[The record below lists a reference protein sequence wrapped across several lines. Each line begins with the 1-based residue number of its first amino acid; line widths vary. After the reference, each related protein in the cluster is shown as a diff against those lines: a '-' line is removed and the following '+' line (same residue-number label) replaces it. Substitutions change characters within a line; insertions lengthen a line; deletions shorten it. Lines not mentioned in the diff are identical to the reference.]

1 MKSEF
6 KDLGET
12 RKNVVIEVPSDD
24 VDQEIERLS
33 QHHRRSVRLPGFRK
47 GKAPARLI
55 WQRMR
60 EQILHEVADSLI
72 PQAIEEALQTRGV
85 QPVDTPTVRDVNIE
99 QGEPLTF
106 TATFETLPPV
116 EPGEYRGLTVR
127 RNPIDLTD
135 ENVSKALE
143 QLRERSA
150 KLEPVEGR
158 TVAVGDTVTVD
169 LERRIAPR
177 PKSQDVQ
184 APQNHHDIKIEIG
197 AAGNPTGFDEH
208 VVGLEAGESA
218 KFTVSQPENPDV
230 SEGRDSR
237 DQVESKVEY
246 SVSIKEIHQRVL
258 PDLNDSFARELGTCE
273 TLETLKEQVMTELR
287 EQAERDTDRKMRD
300 SLLIQLATRIPGA
313 VPEVLINREID
324 RRVEHLVTQLVAQKI
339 DPRQAN
345 INWEEFRE
353 NQRAAATDTVKSTLV
368 LDEIAEKEKIEVVNE
383 ELTHEIERLA
393 TRSNRTV
400 SATRALLEKEGSTAS
415 LAVGIRREKV
425 INLVLEHAAVV
436 TA

>member
-1 MKSEF
+1 MKAEF
-6 KDLGET
+6 KDLGDT
-12 RKNVVIEVPSDD
+12 RKNVVIEIPSDD

-33 QHHRRSVRLPGFRK
+33 QHHRRSVRLPGFRT
-47 GKAPARLI
+47 GKAPASLI

-60 EQILHEVADSLI
+60 EQILHEVADNLI

-85 QPVDTPTVRDVNIE
+85 HPVDTPAVRDVNVE
-99 QGEPLTF
+99 RGEPLKF

-127 RNPIDLTD
+127 RNPIELTD
-135 ENVSKALE
+135 KKVSEALE
-143 QLRERSA
+143 QLRERA
-150 KLEPVEGR
+150 ATLEPIEGR

-169 LERRIAPR
+169 LERRVAAQS
-177 PKSQDVQ
+177 KSTDVQ
-184 APQNHHDIKIEIG
+184 EPENHHDIKIEIG
-197 AAGNPTGFDEH
+197 ATENPTGFDEH
-208 VVGLEAGESA
+208 VVGLEAGEST
-218 KFTVSQPENPDV
+218 KFAISHAENPDA
-230 SEGRDSR
+230 SQDRDSGN
-237 DQVESKVEY
+237 QAKSKVEY
-246 SVSIKEIHQRVL
+246 SVSIKEIHRRVL
-258 PDLNDSFARELGTCE
+258 PDLNDAFARKIGTCE
-273 TLETLKEQVMTELR
+273 TLEALKEQVMTDLR
-287 EQAERDTDRKMRD
+287 EQAEQDTDRKMRD

-324 RRVEHLVTQLVAQKI
+324 RRVEHLVTQLVTQRI

-353 NQRAAATDTVKSTLV
+353 NQRPAATDTVKSTLV
-368 LDEIAEKEKIEVVNE
+368 LDEIAKQEQIDVVDE

-400 SATRALLEKEGSTAS
+400 SATRAILEKEGGAAS
-415 LAVGIRREKV
+415 LAVGIRREKT
-425 INLVLEHAAVV
+425 INLLLEHATVV

>member
-1 MKSEF
+1 
-6 KDLGET
+6 
-12 RKNVVIEVPSDD
+12 
-24 VDQEIERLS
+24 
-33 QHHRRSVRLPGFRK
+33 
-47 GKAPARLI
+47 
-55 WQRMR
+55 MR

-127 RNPIDLTD
+127 RNPINLTD

-169 LERRIAPR
+169 LERRISPQ

-184 APQNHHDIKIEIG
+184 EPQNHHDIKIEIG

-208 VVGLEAGESA
+208 VVGLETGESA

-258 PDLNDSFARELGTCE
+258 PDLNDSFARELGMCE
-273 TLETLKEQVMTELR
+273 TLEALKEQVMTELR

-300 SLLIQLATRIPGA
+300 NLLIQLATRIPGA

-324 RRVEHLVTQLVAQKI
+324 RRVEHLVTQLVAQQI

-368 LDEIAEKEKIEVVNE
+368 LDEIAEKEKIEVANE

-393 TRSNRTV
+393 ARSKRTV

-425 INLVLEHAAVV
+425 INLMLEHAAVV

>member
-1 MKSEF
+1 MKAEF

-12 RKNVVIEVPSDD
+12 RKNIVIEVPSDD

-60 EQILHEVADSLI
+60 EQILHEVADNLI
-72 PQAIEEALQTRGV
+72 SQAIEEALQTRDV
-85 QPVDTPTVRDVNIE
+85 QPVGTPAVRDVNIE
-99 QGEPLTF
+99 QGEPLKF
-106 TATFETLPPV
+106 TATFETLPSV

-135 ENVSKALE
+135 EDVSKALE
-143 QLRERSA
+143 QLRERA
-150 KLEPVEGR
+150 ATLEPVEGR

-169 LERRIAPR
+169 LERRVAPQQ
-177 PKSQDVQ
+177 KSTDVQ
-184 APQNHHDIKIEIG
+184 EPESHHDIKIEIG

-208 VVGLEAGESA
+208 VVGLEAGEST
-218 KFTVSQPENPDV
+218 KFTISHPENPDA
-230 SEGRDSR
+230 SQDRDSR
-237 DQVESKVEY
+237 DQAESKVDY
-246 SVSIKEIHQRVL
+246 SVSIKEIHRRVL
-258 PDLNDSFARELGTCE
+258 PDLNDAFAREIGMSE
-273 TLETLKEQVMTELR
+273 TLEALKEQVLNELR
-287 EQAERDTDRKMRD
+287 EQAEQDTNRKMRD
-300 SLLIQLATRIPGA
+300 NLLIQLATRIPGA

-324 RRVEHLVTQLVAQKI
+324 RRVEHLVTQLVAQRI

-353 NQRAAATDTVKSTLV
+353 NQRPAATDTVKSTLV
-368 LDEIAEKEKIEVVNE
+368 LDKIAEQEQVEVVDE

-400 SATRALLEKEGSTAS
+400 SATRAILEKEDGTAS

-425 INLVLEHAAVV
+425 INLVLEHATVV

>member
-1 MKSEF
+1 
-6 KDLGET
+6 
-12 RKNVVIEVPSDD
+12 
-24 VDQEIERLS
+24 
-33 QHHRRSVRLPGFRK
+33 
-47 GKAPARLI
+47 
-55 WQRMR
+55 MR

-127 RNPIDLTD
+127 RNPINLTD

-169 LERRIAPR
+169 LERRISPQ

-184 APQNHHDIKIEIG
+184 EPQNHHDIKIEIG
-197 AAGNPTGFDEH
+197 AAGNPAGFDEH
-208 VVGLEAGESA
+208 VVGLETGESA

-258 PDLNDSFARELGTCE
+258 PDLNDSFARELGMCE
-273 TLETLKEQVMTELR
+273 TLEALKEQVMTELR

-300 SLLIQLATRIPGA
+300 NLLIQLATRIPGA

-324 RRVEHLVTQLVAQKI
+324 RRVEHLVTQLVAQQI

-368 LDEIAEKEKIEVVNE
+368 LDEIAEKEKIEVANE

-393 TRSNRTV
+393 ARSKRTV

-425 INLVLEHAAVV
+425 INLMLEHAAVV